1 MEANRPRPAHRERP
15 VAGLGEGGPRGARS
29 QAGAKG
35 RPPLSGQGR
44 PWAALLLAA
53 LLAYPG
59 PVQAQDGP
67 WMGFFPS
74 PARIEW
80 SSLLATLRGI
90 GRHAD
95 AVLLQRNVPWEAF
108 ERGPEAD
115 SRRFADLAN
124 LVRLSREQGLEP
136 IFVVD
141 ALNGLDRRAFQGVP
155 AAWGPPSFADP
166 RIRRAFKNFAVRIA
180 RTYRPRYL
188 GLGSEVNTYMTAHPE
203 DAPHL
208 VSLYLETYA
217 AVKRASP
224 ATRVF
229 TTFQW
234 DELRAAPGGPD
245 WSLIEAF
252 EPRLDLWVISSYP
265 CLWLG
270 GRAPGAGYYA
280 PLARRTDRPLALGEG
295 GCASRGSGRRPGS
308 DQNQIA
314 YLNAVADQLGPRL
327 AFWIYLLYNDLDLE
341 AYRKAIGSD
350 RDLQTLGMFTRMGL
364 TDADGRPKPALQ
376 TWDRIRRRLRTS
388 PQ

>member
-1 MEANRPRPAHRERP
+1 M
-15 VAGLGEGGPRGARS
+15 S
-29 QAGAKG
+29 G
-35 RPPLSGQGR
+35 RGR
-44 PWAALLLAA
+44 PWVALLLAA
-53 LLAYPG
+53 LLAHPR
-59 PVQAQDGP
+59 PVPAQGGP

-108 ERGPEAD
+108 AQDPDAP
-115 SRRFADLAN
+115 SRRFADLVN

-141 ALNGLDRRAFQGVP
+141 ALNGLDRRTFQGVP
-155 AAWGPPSFADP
+155 AAWGKPSFADP
-166 RIRRAFKNFAVRIA
+166 RIRRAFKNFALRIVR
-180 RTYRPRYL
+180 TFQPRFL
-188 GLGSEVNTYMTAHPE
+188 GLGSEVNTYMAAHPE

-208 VSLYLETYA
+208 VSLYRETYA

-245 WSLIEAF
+245 WHLIEAF

-270 GRAPGAGYYA
+270 GRPPGSGYYA
-280 PLARRTDRPLALGEG
+280 PLALRTDRPLAVAEG
-295 GCASRGSGRRPGS
+295 GCASRDSSRRPASEQNPS
-308 DQNQIA
+308 D
-314 YLNAVADQLGPRL
+314 YLNAIADQLGPRL

-341 AYRKAIGSD
+341 SYREAIGRE
-350 RDLQTLGMFTRMGL
+350 RDLQTLELFARMGL
-364 TDADGRPKPALQ
+364 ADADGRPKPALD
-376 TWDRIRRRLRTS
+376 TWDRIRRKLRERR
-388 PQ
+388 

>member
-1 MEANRPRPAHRERP
+1 M
-15 VAGLGEGGPRGARS
+15 
-29 QAGAKG
+29 QAA
-35 RPPLSGQGR
+35 RPPQGNAPAR
-44 PWAALLLAA
+44 GKGLRRVVLLLAA
-53 LLAYPG
+53 LLAHPIL
-59 PVQAQDGP
+59 AQTASGP

-108 ERGPEAD
+108 EQGPEAA
-115 SRRFADLAN
+115 SRRFADLDN
-124 LVRLSREQGLEP
+124 LVRLSRAQGLEP

-155 AAWGPPSFADP
+155 AAWGKPSFADP
-166 RIRRAFKNFAVRIA
+166 RIRRAFRNFAVRIA
-180 RTYRPRYL
+180 RSYRPRYL

-229 TTFQW
+229 ATFQW

-270 GRAPGAGYYA
+270 GRPPGAGYYA
-280 PLARRTDRPLALGEG
+280 PLTRRTTRPLAVGEG
-295 GCASRGSGRRPGS
+295 GCASRGTPRHPGS
-308 DQNQIA
+308 DRNQTA
-314 YLNAVADQLGPRL
+314 YLDAIADQLGPRL
-327 AFWIYLLYNDLDLE
+327 EFWIYLLYNDLDLD
-341 AYRKAIGSD
+341 AYREAVGSG
-350 RDLQTLGMFTRMGL
+350 RDLQTLELFARMGL
-364 TDADGRPKPALQ
+364 ADEKGRPKPALE
-376 TWDRIRRRLRTS
+376 TWDRSRRRLRS
-388 PQ
+388 PP